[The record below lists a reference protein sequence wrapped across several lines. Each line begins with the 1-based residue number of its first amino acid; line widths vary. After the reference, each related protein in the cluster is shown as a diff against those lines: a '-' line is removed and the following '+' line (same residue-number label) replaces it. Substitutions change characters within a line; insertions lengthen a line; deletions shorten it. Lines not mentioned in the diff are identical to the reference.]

1 MPPRRP
7 REFTAAPTKFR
18 RTKAGADEGAE
29 MGFPPAAKESTL
41 QPLISQKSKIFASFP
56 HRGKPSPNDPG
67 QKAFSAAGDKKP
79 FPRGEG
85 GSPQARRMR
94 NGETFRNGCT
104 KTNCTHE
111 RKPPHLALPLGE
123 LSPQVTERAV
133 AIQKSPLRP
142 VCALDTSPRGG
153 RQGGRPHSQKL
164 SIQKRGGS

>member
-94 NGETFRNGCT
+94 NGETSRLPRNLPGST
-104 KTNCTHE
+104 A
-111 RKPPHLALPLGE
+111 PHLALPLGE